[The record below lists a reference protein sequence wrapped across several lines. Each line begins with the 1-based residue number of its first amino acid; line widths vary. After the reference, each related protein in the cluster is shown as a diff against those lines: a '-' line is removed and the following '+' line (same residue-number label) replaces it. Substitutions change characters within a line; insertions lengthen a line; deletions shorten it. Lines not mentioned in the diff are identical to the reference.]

1 MNKENNLTT
10 NMNKIFFRMLGVVQV
25 QIGCDINF
33 YELDDWV
40 GIFKGEI
47 LNVDDLAN
55 KFSLNKKTYFNME
68 IILPL
73 FKEVGKS
80 IIQYL
85 DGCYAGVIYNKI
97 TQEFFFL
104 RDYVGGRSLFVVKT
118 QGSIHIVDQLKR
130 VDIDSFQMMPKGF
143 SQLID
148 ERIHLVEAHQIDIIS
163 KNEVRETIVGAI
175 KKCIP
180 KNDNILGVF
189 LSGGLDSSIIASVV
203 AQQNENV
210 TYYTLGKTADLCY
223 VKSIANRLGI
233 DNKIKYVALPKKSEL
248 PRLIEK
254 IVYYTESYNP
264 SIISNGLATYL
275 LCKAA
280 HDDGINIVLTGEGAD
295 ELFCGYPVS
304 KDIQVWFDKRLELIE
319 NMHFTESRR
328 LEMISMAQNV
338 MILCPFLDKDVYRIS
353 NDCSLPDLIKDGYGK
368 QILRKTFEHDL
379 PEDILKREKMS
390 FDVGSGIRKMVVE
403 YLTQK
408 GEAEK
413 DVLRKIW
420 SQFFKETLSDHYYF
434 HSYPT
439 FDDAISKR
447 GSVHKK

>member
-1 MNKENNLTT
+1 
-10 NMNKIFFRMLGVVQV
+10 MLGAIQV
-25 QIGCDINF
+25 QIRCNMNF
-33 YELDDWV
+33 YELGDWV
-40 GIFKGEI
+40 GVFNGEI
-47 LNVDDLAN
+47 LNVDELAH
-55 KFSLNKKTYFNME
+55 KFSLNKKAYTNME

-73 FKEVGKS
+73 FKKIGQS

-85 DGCYAGVIYNKI
+85 DGCYVGVIYNKI
-97 TQEFFFL
+97 TQKIFFL
-104 RDYVGGRSLFVVKT
+104 RDYVGSRSLFVVKN
-118 QGSIHIVDQLKR
+118 QELIYIVDQLKR
-130 VDIDSFQMMPKGF
+130 VDVENFQMIPKGF
-143 SQLID
+143 SELID
-148 ERIHLVEAHQIDIIS
+148 KKIHLVKAHQIDVIS
-163 KNEVRETIVGAI
+163 KNETRETIMEAI

-180 KNDNILGVF
+180 KNEDIFGVF

-203 AQQNENV
+203 AKQNENV
-210 TYYTLGKTADLCY
+210 TYYTLGKTDDLSY

-233 DNKIKYVALPKKSEL
+233 DDKIKQVALPEESEISG
-248 PRLIEK
+248 LIEK
-254 IVYYTESYNP
+254 IVYHTESYNP

-280 HDDGINIVLTGEGAD
+280 RDDGINIVLTGEGAD

-304 KDIQVWFDKRLELIE
+304 KDIYVWFNKRLELIE

-328 LEMISMAQNV
+328 LEMISTSQN
-338 MILCPFLDKDVYRIS
+338 IIIRCPFLDKNVYRVS
-353 NDCSLPDLIKDGYGK
+353 NDCLMADLIENGRGK
-368 QILRKTFEHDL
+368 QILRKIFEHDL
-379 PEDILKREKMS
+379 PEDILEREKMS

-413 DVLRKIW
+413 DVLKKIW
-420 SQFFKETLSDHYYF
+420 HQLFKETLSDHYYF